1 VTLFWHQLKAE
12 QLIFWR
18 NRESAVFIFIFPVL
32 LFVLLGS
39 LYDGEIDLDDG
50 VDYPAADVLLAGM
63 IGYGA
68 ANTAFAGLA
77 IMLVLRREYGILKR
91 LRSTPLPAATYL
103 VAVLA
108 SGVIVFALQVATLL
122 VLGRFAYDTQLPE
135 RSGSLALLVLFGV
148 LAFAGLGIGAAALIR
163 SGEGASAVLNVILLP
178 MAFLSG
184 AFGSR
189 DYPALLEALAS
200 MLPLKHYIDLVYD
213 AYLQDESLLS
223 EPLALAVVCAWAVG
237 GAAVAAWRF
246 GWEPR
251 ER

>member
-1 VTLFWHQLKAE
+1 MTLFLHQLRAE
-12 QLIFWR
+12 QRIFWR

-39 LYDGEIDLDDG
+39 LYDGDFELDG
-50 VDYPAADVLLAGM
+50 SSYPSKNVLLAGM

-77 IMLVLRREYGILKR
+77 ITLVLRREYGILKR
-91 LRSTPLPAATYL
+91 LRSTPLPAGVYL
-103 VAVLA
+103 AAVLVSA
-108 SGVIVFALQVATLL
+108 MIVFALQVAVLFL
-122 VLGRFAYDTQLPE
+122 VGHFVYDAAAPSQIV
-135 RSGSLALLVLFGV
+135 SLALLVLLGV
-148 LAFAGLGIGAAALIR
+148 VAFAGLGIGAAALIR

-189 DYPALLEALAS
+189 DYPDLLEALANL
-200 MLPLKHYIDLVYD
+200 LPLKYYIDLVYA
-213 AYLQDESLLS
+213 AYLQDEGIWTD
-223 EPLALAVVCAWAVG
+223 PLAIAIVLAWGVG
-237 GAAVAAWRF
+237 GAIVGILRF
-246 GWEPR
+246 GWQPR

>member
-1 VTLFWHQLKAE
+1 MRLFWHQLRSE

-18 NRESAVFIFIFPVL
+18 NRESAVFVFIFPLL

-39 LYDGEIDLDDG
+39 LYDGEIEING
-50 VDYPAADVLLAGM
+50 VEYAAADVLLAGM

-77 IMLVLRREYGILKR
+77 ITLVLRREYGILKR
-91 LRSTPLPAATYL
+91 LRSTPLPAAIYL
-103 VAVLA
+103 GSVLA
-108 SGVIVFALQVATLL
+108 SALIVFTLQVVVLFL
-122 VLGRFAYDTQLPE
+122 LGRFAYDAQLPE
-135 RSGSLALLVLFGV
+135 RIGSMALLVLLGV
-148 LAFAGLGIGAAALIR
+148 VAFAGLGIGSAALIR

-189 DYPALLEALAS
+189 DYPAVLEAIANV
-200 MLPLKHYIDLVYD
+200 LPLKYFIDLVYAVYLVED
-213 AYLQDESLLS
+213 AVWSD
-223 EPLALAVVCAWAVG
+223 PRAVAV
-237 GAAVAAWRF
+237 VAAWGLGGAIIGARRF
-246 GWEPR
+246 SWEPR

>member
-1 VTLFWHQLKAE
+1 MRLFWHQLRAE
-12 QLIFWR
+12 QRIFWR
-18 NRESAVFIFIFPVL
+18 NRESAVFIFIFPLL

-39 LYDGEIDLDDG
+39 LYDGTFELNG
-50 VDYPAADVLLAGM
+50 VDYPQKDVLLAGM

-77 IMLVLRREYGILKR
+77 ITLVLRREYGILKR
-91 LRSTPLPAATYL
+91 LRSTPLPAGTYL
-103 VAVLA
+103 GSVLA
-108 SGVIVFALQVATLL
+108 SASIVFALQLAALFL
-122 VLGRFAYDTQLPE
+122 IGRVAYDAQVPE
-135 RSGSLALLVLFGV
+135 RIASLALLALLGV
-148 LAFAGLGIGAAALIR
+148 LAFAGLGIGSAALIR

-189 DYPALLEALAS
+189 DYPAVLEAIANV
-200 MLPLKHYIDLVYD
+200 LPLKYFIDLVY
-213 AYLQDESLLS
+213 AVYLEEEAAWSDPRAIAVLL
-223 EPLALAVVCAWAVG
+223 AWGLG
-237 GAAVAAWRF
+237 GALVAAWRF

>member
-1 VTLFWHQLKAE
+1 MRLFWHQLRSE

-18 NRESAVFIFIFPVL
+18 NRESAVFVFIFPLL

-39 LYDGEIDLDDG
+39 LYDGEIEING
-50 VDYPAADVLLAGM
+50 VEYAAADVLLAGM

-77 IMLVLRREYGILKR
+77 ITLVLRREYGILKR
-91 LRSTPLPAATYL
+91 LRSTPLPAAIYL
-103 VAVLA
+103 GSVLA
-108 SGVIVFALQVATLL
+108 SALIVFTLQVVVLFF
-122 VLGRFAYDTQLPE
+122 LGRFAYDAQLPE
-135 RSGSLALLVLFGV
+135 RIGSMALLVLLGV
-148 LAFAGLGIGAAALIR
+148 VAFAGLGIGSAALIR

-189 DYPALLEALAS
+189 DYPAVLEAIANV
-200 MLPLKHYIDLVYD
+200 LPLKYFIDLVYAVYLAED
-213 AYLQDESLLS
+213 AVWSD
-223 EPLALAVVCAWAVG
+223 PRAVAV
-237 GAAVAAWRF
+237 VAAWGLGGAIIGARRF
-246 GWEPR
+246 SWEPR

>member
-1 VTLFWHQLKAE
+1 VTLLWHQLKAE

-18 NRESAVFIFIFPVL
+18 NRESAVFIFIFPLL

-39 LYDGEIDLDDG
+39 LYDGDLTLDG
-50 VDYPAADVLLAGM
+50 IEYPAADVLLAGM

-77 IMLVLRREYGILKR
+77 ITLVLRREYGILKR
-91 LRSTPLPAATYL
+91 LRSTPLSGPTYGA
-103 VAVLA
+103 AVLI
-108 SGVIVFALQVATLL
+108 SGLVVFGLQVATLF
-122 VLGRFAYDTQLPE
+122 VLGSFAYDTASPE
-135 RSGSLALLVLFGV
+135 RIGSVVFLVVLGV
-148 LAFAGLGIGAAALIR
+148 AAFAGLGVGAASLIR

-189 DYPALLEALAS
+189 DYPVVLEAIANV
-200 MLPLKHYIDLVYD
+200 LPLKYFIDLVYA
-213 AYLQDESLLS
+213 AYLQNEPPWSD
-223 EPLALAVVCAWAVG
+223 PLAIAVVVAW
-237 GAAVAAWRF
+237 GAAGAVVGARRF

>member
-1 VTLFWHQLKAE
+1 VSLLWHQLRAE

-18 NRESAVFIFIFPVL
+18 NRESAVFIFIFPLL
-32 LFVLLGS
+32 LFVLLAS
-39 LYDGEIDLDDG
+39 LYDGDLELDG
-50 VDYPAADVLLAGM
+50 VDYAARDVLLAGM

-77 IMLVLRREYGILKR
+77 ITLVIRREYGILKR
-91 LRSTPLPAATYL
+91 LRSTPLPAPTYL
-103 VAVLA
+103 VAVLCSA
-108 SGVIVFALQVATLL
+108 VLVFALQVAALFSVGAL
-122 VLGRFAYDTQLPE
+122 AYDTSTPE
-135 RSGSLALLVLFGV
+135 QIGSVAVLVVLGV

-189 DYPALLEALAS
+189 DYPAALEAIANV
-200 MLPLKHYIDLVYD
+200 LPLKYYIDLVYA
-213 AYLQDESLLS
+213 AYLQNEPIWSD
-223 EPLALAVVCAWAVG
+223 PLAIGVVAAWGLA
-237 GAAVAAWRF
+237 GAAVGARRF

>member
-1 VTLFWHQLKAE
+1 MRLWWHQLRSE

-18 NRESAVFIFIFPVL
+18 NRESAVFIFIFPLL

-39 LYDGEIDLDDG
+39 LYDGEIRVHG
-50 VDYPAADVLLAGM
+50 VKYPAADVLLAGM

-77 IMLVLRREYGILKR
+77 ITLVLRREYGILKR

-103 VAVLA
+103 GSVLA
-108 SGVIVFALQVATLL
+108 SALFVFALQVLALFLL
-122 VLGRFAYDTQLPE
+122 GPLAYDAHLPE
-135 RSGSLALLVLFGV
+135 RVGSLALLVLLGV
-148 LAFAGLGIGAAALIR
+148 VAFAGLGIGSAALIR

-189 DYPALLEALAS
+189 DYPTVLEAIANV
-200 MLPLKHYIDLVYD
+200 LPLKYFIDLVY
-213 AYLQDESLLS
+213 AVYLEEEAAWSD
-223 EPLALAVVCAWAVG
+223 PLAVAVVLAWGLG
-237 GAAVAAWRF
+237 GAIVGARRF

>member
-1 VTLFWHQLKAE
+1 MSLLWHQVRAE

-18 NRESAVFIFIFPVL
+18 NRESAVFIFIFPLL

-39 LYDGEIDLDDG
+39 LYDGTIEIRGIEYD
-50 VDYPAADVLLAGM
+50 AADVLLAGM

-77 IMLVLRREYGILKR
+77 IMLVVRREYGILKR
-91 LRSTPLPAATYL
+91 LRSTPLPALTYL
-103 VAVLA
+103 TAVLVSA
-108 SGVIVFALQVATLL
+108 LSVFVLQVAALL
-122 VLGRFAYDTQLPE
+122 LLGRFAYDAQVPE
-135 RSGSLALLVLFGV
+135 RVGSLALLALLGV
-148 LAFAGLGIGAAALIR
+148 VAFAGLGIGAAALIR

-184 AFGSR
+184 AFGGR
-189 DYPALLEALAS
+189 DYPAVLETIAS
-200 MLPLKHYIDLVYD
+200 VLPLKHYIDLVYA
-213 AYLQDESLLS
+213 AYLEEQSVWSD
-223 EPLALAVVCAWAVG
+223 PGAIAVVLAWGLG
-237 GAAVAAWRF
+237 GALVGARRF